1 MQQSRYLNYIS
12 AWPTRPT
19 CVTELPDF
27 CRDITVVATAA
38 PINMDR
44 CSKDCIVPL
53 CAFEAGIIQMEVPQ
67 TSTDLFALCRLT
79 HFLFVYPAL
88 NRAWLELVYHFWYCM
103 GKVCLARDWLA
114 VAWPLRK
121 GGRLGDMGEWKQKE
135 NCYEWCQILFLS
147 HIRKLQTER
156 CSTLK
161 SSEES

>member
-1 MQQSRYLNYIS
+1 M
-12 AWPTRPT
+12 
-19 CVTELPDF
+19 TELPDF
-27 CRDITVVATAA
+27 CHDITVVATAA

-67 TSTDLFALCRLT
+67 TSTDLFALCWLT

-135 NCYEWCQILFLS
+135 NCYE
-147 HIRKLQTER
+147 
-156 CSTLK
+156 
-161 SSEES
+161 